1 MMSEDVVFFNEGA
14 AFCPELEVFFLVV
27 SGFSPPALVVQHGRR
42 HGRGWAGQGHSGLRV
57 DDRDNLPGPGDRWL
71 LEIHLVDIPGHTR
84 VHVRVG
90 GRRRQ
95 RDGRSN
101 LLDGL
106 NLVLK
111 GRSIRG
117 STGHGRPVRSG
128 MNGVDLYYLLQLAI
142 QNSFPFYFYPRIF
155 CRVRMQG
162 MCGCN
167 VYDEVKGG
175 GR

>member
-1 MMSEDVVFFNEGA
+1 MWFLTKEHFLSRIRSLFFW
-14 AFCPELEVFFLVV
+14 V
-27 SGFSPPALVVQHGRR
+27 SGFLPPTLVVQHGRG

-57 DDRDNLPGPGDRWL
+57 DDRNNLPGPGDRWL
-71 LEIHLVDIPGHTR
+71 LEVHLVEIPGHTR

-90 GRRRQ
+90 GCRRQ
-95 RDGRSN
+95 RDGRSD

-117 STGHGRPVRSG
+117 STGHRRPVGSG
-128 MNGVDLYYLLQLAI
+128 MNGVDLYFVLQLAI
-142 QNSFPFYFYPRIF
+142 QNSFLYFFLFPSIWE
-155 CRVRMQG
+155 G
-162 MCGCN
+162 ENAGCMY
-167 VYDEVKGG
+167 VYVEVKGR